1 LRGAEVSLIGCRRL
15 CKHCRWARPAW
26 DVLPAAFLFPAT
38 GSLPRLDFPVFWYR
52 SFVIS
57 ALAALGTL
65 DAVDFDGMG

>member
-1 LRGAEVSLIGCRRL
+1 
-15 CKHCRWARPAW
+15 
-26 DVLPAAFLFPAT
+26 VLPAAFLFPAT